1 MTLPKFI
8 LGLAIVIAIVALWS
22 YLDAASWGTILLRIV
37 ICAVILQ
44 VGYFLVIL
52 AMVLRGA
59 PKHAESQSAA
69 KVPAEASPVV
79 PADDLTPKGSAH

>member
-8 LGLAIVIAIVALWS
+8 LGLAIVIVIVALWS
-22 YLDAASWGTILLRIV
+22 YLDAASWSMIFLRIV

-44 VGYFLVIL
+44 VGYFLAIL
-52 AMVLRGA
+52 AMVARSA
-59 PKHAESQSAA
+59 PKPVEGRDGA
-69 KVPAEASPVV
+69 KTPADAGTVV